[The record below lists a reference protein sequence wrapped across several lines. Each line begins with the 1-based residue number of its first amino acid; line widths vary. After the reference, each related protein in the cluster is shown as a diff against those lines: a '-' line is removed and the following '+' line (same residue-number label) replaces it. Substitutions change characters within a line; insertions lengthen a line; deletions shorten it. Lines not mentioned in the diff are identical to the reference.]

1 MMDETEAIHETAAP
15 ADVSAPTVETTADQS
30 AELRQARRVLEGL
43 LFVSDQPVTL
53 KRLRS
58 VLQGLEPTL
67 VKQLIDELNREYT
80 EQEHAFRIQE
90 IAGGYQLVTDPQL
103 ATRLKRA
110 LELRQHDRL
119 SKAALETLAIIAY
132 RQPLSKADIEQ
143 IRGVDGGA
151 GIETLLERQ
160 MIQVVGR
167 KETPGRPLLYGTT
180 AEFLRH
186 FGLKDVSG
194 LPPMPT
200 SGALP
205 SLGSEQETA
214 SESVG
219 SEAAGGEP
227 AEASVGASSQPAETP
242 DSSSTDSKQSNAGA
256 DA

>member
-1 MMDETEAIHETAAP
+1 MMDETEATREAA
-15 ADVSAPTVETTADQS
+15 ASTDAPVESTTDQS

-58 VLQGLEPTL
+58 VLQGLEPNL
-67 VKQLIDELNREYT
+67 VKQLIDELNREYA

-103 ATRLKRA
+103 AARLKRA

-119 SKAALETLAIIAY
+119 SKAALETLAIVAY
-132 RQPLSKADIEQ
+132 RQPLSKADIEL

-180 AEFLRH
+180 TEFLRH
-186 FGLKDVSG
+186 FGLKDVG
-194 LPPMPT
+194 ELPPMPT
-200 SGALP
+200 SGVLP
-205 SLGSEQETA
+205 SLGDDAADATA
-214 SESVG
+214 VHG
-219 SEAAGGEP
+219 DQAAASEP
-227 AEASVGASSQPAETP
+227 AEALVGAASESEQTA
-242 DSSSTDSKQSNAGA
+242 DSSSSAAIGA
-256 DA
+256 DQPDDGATT